1 MTVRKAWDEAE
12 SMEWRRQL
20 LELVIEQVVVHPA
33 IKKPWYVAA
42 DGTRFRFDPSQVDIN
57 WRV

>member
-1 MTVRKAWDEAE
+1 MDEAE

-20 LELVIEQVVVHPA
+20 LGLVIEQVVVHPA
-33 IKKPWYVAA
+33 VKKPWYAAA